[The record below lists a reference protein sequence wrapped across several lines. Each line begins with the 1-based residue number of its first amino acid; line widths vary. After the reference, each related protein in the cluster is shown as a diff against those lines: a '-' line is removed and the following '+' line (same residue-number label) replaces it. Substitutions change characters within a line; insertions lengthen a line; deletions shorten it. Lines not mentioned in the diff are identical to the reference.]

1 MFENLFIKSKNIR
14 IIWKKENVQM
24 VIKRKIYEKLI
35 EWKNSSNKSKAILIK
50 GARRVGKSFITEEFA
65 KREYKSHIMID
76 FSSPLKGTL
85 RIFEQYGSKYS
96 LDEFFNQL
104 SVLYSTPLYPHESVL
119 VFDEIQRYPQARE
132 LIKHLVEDGRYDYIE
147 TGSLISIKKNA
158 KDILIPSEEEGISM
172 HPLDFEEFL
181 TAIGDQVT
189 YEALRKA
196 FLGKKALGNT
206 LRSINERLRLYM
218 IVGGMP
224 QAVLRYIETKNY
236 DDVERAKRGIIKL
249 YREDIAKYAESYVAE
264 AMAVFNAIPSQ
275 LAHHDKKIKYSS
287 LGEGDRFSCYR
298 DALNWISESMVG
310 SLCYGV
316 NEPNV
321 FDGFSLQQ
329 DKIKCYLA
337 DTGLLL
343 TLASGDSYLK
353 SDLYKSFVAGKT
365 SVNKGMMS
373 ENLIAQIF
381 TSKEKPLRFYETRVK
396 KEGKSAKYEV
406 DFLIKQSEKTTA
418 VEVKS
423 GKVKKHPSLDFF
435 AHKYKAET
443 NRPIVLTKGDLRE
456 TEDYLYLPLA
466 MACFL

>member
-1 MFENLFIKSKNIR
+1 MI
-14 IIWKKENVQM
+14 
-24 VIKRKIYEKLI
+24 IKRKIYQKLLD
-35 EWKNSSNKSKAILIK
+35 WKNSSNKGKAMLVK
-50 GARRVGKSFITEEFA
+50 GARRVGKSFIAEQFA
-65 KREYKSHIMID
+65 KNEYKSHILID

-85 RIFEQYGSKYS
+85 RVFEQYGNKYS

-104 SVLYSTPLYPHESVL
+104 SVLYSTPLYPRQSVL
-119 VFDEIQRYPQARE
+119 VFDEIQRCPQARE
-132 LIKHLVEDGRYDYIE
+132 LIKHLIDDGRYDFIE
-147 TGSLISIKKNA
+147 TGSLISIKKNT
-158 KDILIPSEEEGISM
+158 KGILIPSEEEEISM

-196 FLGKKALGNT
+196 FLDKKALGDA
-206 LRSINERLRLYM
+206 LRSVNQRLRLYM

-236 DDVERAKRGIIKL
+236 DDVERTKRGIIKL

-264 AMAVFNAIPSQ
+264 ALALFNAIPSQ

-316 NEPNV
+316 DEPNV
-321 FDGFSLQQ
+321 FDGFSLQS

-343 TLASGDSYLK
+343 TLASGDSYLE
-353 SDLYKSFVAGKT
+353 SDLYKSFVAGKMST
-365 SVNKGMMS
+365 NKGMMS

-381 TSKEKPLRFYETRVK
+381 VSKGKPLRFYETRLK
-396 KEGKSAKYEV
+396 REDKSAKYEV
-406 DFLIKQSEKTTA
+406 DFLIKQNEKTTA

-423 GKVKKHPSLDFF
+423 GKAKEHPSLDYF
-435 AHKYKAET
+435 ARKYKAET
-443 NRPIVLTKGDLRE
+443 NKPIVLTKGDLRE
-456 TEDYLYLPLA
+456 TDDYLYLPLA